1 MGDIVKKPKGP
12 DQSAQ
17 MDALRRQEQEAAQRA
32 NELANANEDE
42 IERRRRRSG
51 RRSLLFATAG
61 GELGVTEKLG
71 G

>member
-1 MGDIVKKPKGP
+1 
-12 DQSAQ
+12 